1 MLTLHVAS
9 GQIQRN
15 NEESILPRVGA
26 VSCSM
31 ETMTVDGMNM
41 SQLDLTLRCTHG
53 EHDRASQ

>member
-41 SQLDLTLRCTHG
+41 SQLDLTLQCAHG
-53 EHDRASQ
+53 